1 MEKTVN
7 CVAKLRDKKK
17 RKENQRYDDETLI
30 VQPMNDWL
38 MKEKSNLGMEKTVN
52 GVAKLRDKK
61 KEKKTNAMMTKR

>member
-17 RKENQRYDDETLI
+17 KRNQRYDDETLI

-61 KEKKTNAMMTKR
+61 RKRKPTL

>member
-1 MEKTVN
+1 MVWQN
-7 CVAKLRDKKK
+7 SVIKK

-52 GVAKLRDKK
+52 CVAKLRDKK
-61 KEKKTNAMMTKR
+61 RKEKKTNAMMTKR